1 MISIMLI
8 AGGLT
13 FEALRE
19 ISEIKT
25 GYSAI
30 GLWA

>member
-1 MISIMLI
+1 MISITLI

-19 ISEIKT
+19 ISQIKR
-25 GYSAI
+25 GHSAI